1 MPPEPPKVIY
11 QNGLLSVEATNSTL
25 GDILNVIR
33 TKAGIQIDGL
43 QGAPDRVAAKLGPAR
58 VDAVLTTLLQGSR
71 FDYLILG
78 RVDRPNLVQRVILSP
93 APGAGSATAAQSQ
106 LPQPGMVSARPV
118 DDEEA
123 VPDESVSIPPS
134 PVQPIPQAGT
144 QPQPGQPSGNGQ
156 LPGNGAR
163 TSEQLLEE
171 LKQRQQQQQQQ
182 QQLNQPNQQPS
193 APLKPRI
200 PQ

>member
-1 MPPEPPKVIY
+1 
-11 QNGLLSVEATNSTL
+11 
-25 GDILNVIR
+25 
-33 TKAGIQIDGL
+33 
-43 QGAPDRVAAKLGPAR
+43 DRVATKLGPAR
-58 VDAVLTTLLQGSR
+58 VDTVLTTLLRGSR

-78 RVDRPNLVQRVILSP
+78 RVDQPDIVQRVILTAS
-93 APGAGSATAAQSQ
+93 GSRSATATQSQ
-106 LPQPGMVSARPV
+106 QPQPGMVSARPV

-123 VPDESVSIPPS
+123 APDETVSIPPS
-134 PVQPIPQAGT
+134 SIQPIPQPGT
-144 QPQPGQPSGNGQ
+144 QPPPGQPSGNGQ

-163 TSEQLLEE
+163 ITAQQLED